1 MSDTAG
7 QWSATRVLPETA
19 NATARQVFVARQPI
33 FDGGRH
39 VVGYELLFRSG
50 LENYYRSL
58 DADKSTLDVISN
70 SYFVLGFENLAG
82 GKKYFINFTRNLLTR
97 GVAALLPSEALVVE
111 ILEDVAPDEEIM
123 DACRQL
129 KNQGYVLAMD
139 DYTLSS
145 DQGNPL
151 LDLADIVKIDWM
163 DTTEQ
168 DQEIL
173 CRNLLARGKLLLAEK
188 VETPEAFE
196 QAIALGC
203 AYFQGYF
210 FSKPVVHR
218 GTDIPSNIV
227 AHMQLMKEANSPEL
241 PYEKAASLIQ
251 QDIALSYK
259 LLRFLNSAWFG
270 LRCKIDSIQHAL
282 VLLGPMEF
290 RKWLSLVSLK
300 HLATDK
306 PEELVVNS
314 VARARVCEI
323 MGAAVGM
330 ESRRSEL
337 FLMGMFSHIDSLTDM
352 PLEEAISRLPLN
364 NDIKR
369 GMTNQPGPFTNL
381 LNTVKSYELAQWQDF
396 SIHAA
401 NIPIDEEI
409 VPGIFQ
415 TSWKWAREAFYVG

>member
-1 MSDTAG
+1 
-7 QWSATRVLPETA
+7 
-19 NATARQVFVARQPI
+19 
-33 FDGGRH
+33 
-39 VVGYELLFRSG
+39 
-50 LENYYRSL
+50 
-58 DADKSTLDVISN
+58 
-70 SYFVLGFENLAG
+70 
-82 GKKYFINFTRNLLTR
+82 
-97 GVAALLPSEALVVE
+97 
-111 ILEDVAPDEEIM
+111 
-123 DACRQL
+123 
-129 KNQGYVLAMD
+129 
-139 DYTLSS
+139 
-145 DQGNPL
+145 

-203 AYFQGYF
+203 TYFQGYF

-364 NDIKR
+364 DDIKR

-409 VPGIFQ
+409 VPGMFQ
-415 TSWKWAREAFYVG
+415 TSWKWAREAFHVG